1 MSYKLDMPQVGDILT
16 LNTQS
21 VYAHR
26 SGEQIGKF
34 LVVSKDSSEANKTRD
49 IDNTLITLYILQMDD
64 EYLPRNNKEGSTTT
78 IRYGQMIYSLYSW
91 KHDYHHPGKEG
102 VQSGELWSNVG

>member
-49 IDNTLITLYILQMDD
+49 IDNTLITLYILHMDK
-64 EYLPRNNKEGSTTT
+64 EYLQYFPLNNKGGTTTT
-78 IRYGQMIYSLYSW
+78 IRYGQMIYSLHNW
-91 KHDYHHPGKEG
+91 KHDYRHPGKEG
-102 VQSGELWSNVG
+102 V

>member
-16 LNTQS
+16 LSTQS

-49 IDNTLITLYILQMDD
+49 IDNTLITLYILQM
-64 EYLPRNNKEGSTTT
+64 EEAYLPRNNKEGSTTT

-102 VQSGELWSNVG
+102 VQSGL